1 VTTSTADA
9 CRAIALRARDARLR
23 LAETT
28 PADRTALIRAIAAS
42 IRATAPEILRA
53 SAADIAAA
61 SALPAPMVDRLR
73 LDDRRLE
80 AMACAVDHIA
90 DQPDPIGEIV
100 EGRILPSGIR
110 LEKRRTPIG
119 TVLIIYESRPNVT
132 TDAAALC
139 LRAGN
144 TVILR
149 GGKETIGTNT
159 AIIAAIHRALAPAGL
174 ADAVCFVDTPDREAV
189 TALVGLRGIVDLCIP
204 RGGPG
209 LIDAVTSH
217 ARLPVIKHDAG
228 NCHVYID
235 NHLDGLRDAAIAI
248 VVNAKAQRPGVCNA
262 AETLLVHRA
271 IAPDIL
277 PDLGAALRGA
287 GVALRADPDALALLP
302 GAAPATED
310 DWRTEYLDLI
320 LAVRTVDSVDDAA
333 AHIRAYGSGHTE
345 AIVTSSIAAAERF
358 TRLVDSASV
367 MVNCSTRFADGGEYG
382 LGAEIGI
389 STDRLHARGPMGA
402 RDLTTFQWIARGQ
415 GHVRR

>member
-1 VTTSTADA
+1 
-9 CRAIALRARDARLR
+9 
-23 LAETT
+23 
-28 PADRTALIRAIAAS
+28 
-42 IRATAPEILRA
+42 
-53 SAADIAAA
+53 
-61 SALPAPMVDRLR
+61 
-73 LDDRRLE
+73 
-80 AMACAVDHIA
+80 MAHAVEQIA
-90 DQPDPIGEIV
+90 DQPDPVGESV
-100 EGRILPSGIR
+100 EGRILPNGIH
-110 LEKRRTPIG
+110 LEKRRIPIG
-119 TVLIIYESRPNVT
+119 IVLIIYESRPNVT

-149 GGKETIGTNT
+149 GGKETLCTNT

-174 ADAVCFVDTPDREAV
+174 ADAVCFVDTPDRDAI
-189 TALVGLRGIVDLCIP
+189 ASLVRLRGLIDLCIP

-209 LIDAVTSH
+209 LIAAVAEH
-217 ARLPVIKHDAG
+217 ARIPVIKHDAG

-235 NHLDGLRDAAIAI
+235 AHLDGMRDAAIAI
-248 VVNAKAQRPGVCNA
+248 VVNAKAHRPGVCNA
-262 AETLLVHRA
+262 AETLLIHRA

-277 PDLGAALRGA
+277 PALGAALRAA
-287 GVALRADPDALALLP
+287 GVELRADPAARALLP

-320 LAVRTVDSVDDAA
+320 LAVRIVDSVDDAA

-345 AIVTSSIAAAERF
+345 AIITSSIASADRF

-367 MVNCSTRFADGGEYG
+367 MVNCSTRFADGGEFG

-402 RDLTTFQWIARGQ
+402 RDLTTFQWVARGSGQ
-415 GHVRR
+415 IRS